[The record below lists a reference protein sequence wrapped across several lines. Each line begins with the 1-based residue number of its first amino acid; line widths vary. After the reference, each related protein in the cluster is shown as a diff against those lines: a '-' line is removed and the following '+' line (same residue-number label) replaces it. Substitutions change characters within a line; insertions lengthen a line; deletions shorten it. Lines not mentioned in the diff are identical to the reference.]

1 MPGTVKPTQGGNESC
16 MINALDL
23 EVLRKTDPPPIPW
36 IVPGVLANKAVTMI
50 YGDPGV
56 GKSLT
61 ALALAR
67 AISQGD
73 NAMGLDCKKDKILLL
88 DAENGKDE
96 IHRRIRA
103 LGFEDGLYPCE
114 VTGFSLDVNFSLL
127 EDHLWQAGCPGVV
140 FLDSLR
146 SLWPEGDENDSATVT
161 RLLQMLQEF
170 SRKYNLAIL
179 IIHHP
184 NKSGGFRGSGA
195 LSAVP
200 EIVIKVGRN
209 YKDKDESRRYLKWEK
224 CRLGPARSQKW
235 FAIQAS
241 TYGQV
246 QIVPSHAPVY
256 SSDPT
261 VSELWPE

>member
-1 MPGTVKPTQGGNESC
+1 

-23 EVLRKTDPPPIPW
+23 AELRKTDPPPIPW
-36 IVPGVLANKAVTMI
+36 IVPGVLASKAVSLI

-61 ALALAR
+61 ALALAQ
-67 AISQGD
+67 AITEGGE
-73 NAMGLDCKKDKILLL
+73 AMGLQCKKDKVLLL

-96 IHRRIRA
+96 IHRRVRA
-103 LGFEDGLYPCE
+103 LGFESGLYPCE
-114 VTGFSLDVNFSLL
+114 VTGFSIDVNFVQL
-127 EDHLWQAGCPGVV
+127 EDHLWHAEFPGVLL
-140 FLDSLR
+140 LDSLR
-146 SLWPEGDENDSATVT
+146 SLWPEGDENDSASVT
-161 RLLQMLQEF
+161 RLLQAVQALA
-170 SRKYNLAIL
+170 RNLNLAVL

-209 YKDKDESRRYLKWEK
+209 FRDKDETRRYLKWEK

-241 TYGQV
+241 TFGQV
-246 QIVPSHAPVY
+246 QIVPSHAPIY
-256 SSDPT
+256 SPDPDK
-261 VSELWPE
+261 SELWPEH